1 MNKDSLLNNGKVSPV
16 TKALRRFNI
25 FLQDET
31 KDIHR
36 DFKLLKFPQ
45 QNSQNINKEVL
56 DRSDIKSSGGDML
69 DDKNGINMTST
80 NSNVIIFRRL

>member
-1 MNKDSLLNNGKVSPV
+1 MNKDSLNNGKVSPV
-16 TKALRRFNI
+16 TKALLRFNI

-56 DRSDIKSSGGDML
+56 DRSDIQSSGGML
-69 DDKNGINMTST
+69 DDKNGINMTSAG
-80 NSNVIIFRRL
+80 SNVIIFHRL